1 MKQISKLTVFPVL
14 IVLLAFISCDK
25 NEVTDLSLSKSSI
38 TLNVGQ
44 SDSVVATITLSG
56 DIKDQPV
63 TWTATTQ
70 DIVSIKESVVP
81 VGTSGNM
88 STHTL
93 IVTALKTGTTTI
105 SFQSGGKTTTCQATV
120 GQANYIFSM
129 SYAYNYGDLYETGNN
144 IFGMYLLEN
153 TLSVNDSGNLDG
165 TGTLIYLDF
174 NMPITQNSL
183 IAGSFSAANSGELNT
198 FFPGEIIDYKG
209 ESLAIGTRIT
219 TFGTNSGTTTLATDG
234 NYTITAQGSNFVI
247 EGDLT
252 LENNEIIH
260 FSYTGPVTVSDERE
274 VPVELTPAF
283 TKGEL
288 VYYGDAYE
296 TNLSNNFVAYLA
308 TEGVN
313 FKDSILNGEVL
324 MMELNTPL
332 TVKNYIP
339 NGTYTM
345 LTQINKIEDLAPNT
359 LVYGYTT
366 EDGDQWGCWY
376 YGETTKSLRTGN
388 ITVNKTGDNY
398 TIQYSLLDRF
408 GSKVSGTFTGPL
420 TYLDATAAAP
430 SSVSAAKIR
439 RAPMTK
445 EIPVKKINQHARAV
459 ETFRIRK

>member
-1 MKQISKLTVFPVL
+1 MKQISKLTLFPVL
-14 IVLLAFISCDK
+14 LVLLAFISCDK

-44 SDSVVATITLSG
+44 SDSIVATITLSG
-56 DIKDQPV
+56 DIKDHPV
-63 TWTATTQ
+63 TWTATIQ
-70 DIVSIKESVVP
+70 DIVSIKESVITA
-81 VGTSGNM
+81 GKSGNIA
-88 STHTL
+88 TNTL

-105 SFQSGGKTTTCQATV
+105 SIQAGGKTTTCQVTV
-120 GQANYIFSM
+120 GQANYVFNKSF
-129 SYAYNYGDLYETGNN
+129 AFNYGDLYETGNN

-183 IAGSFSAANSGELNT
+183 IAGSFSAANSGDLNT
-198 FFPGEIIDYKG
+198 FFPGEIIEYNG
-209 ESLAIGTRIT
+209 ESVAVGTRIT
-219 TFGTNSGTTTLATDG
+219 TFGTNSGTTILVTDG
-234 NYTITAQGSNFVI
+234 NYKITAQGNNFVI

-260 FSYTGPVTVSDERE
+260 FSYTGPVSVSDERE

-288 VYYGDAYE
+288 VYYGDAYN
-296 TNLSNNFVAYLA
+296 TKTSNNFVAYLA
-308 TEGVN
+308 TEGVD
-313 FKDSILNGEVL
+313 FEADKLNGEVL
-324 MMELNTPL
+324 MLEINTPL
-332 TVKNYIP
+332 TVKDYIP

-366 EDGDQWGCWY
+366 EEGDQWGCWY
-376 YGETTKSLRTGN
+376 YGETTKSLRTGS
-388 ITVNKTGDNY
+388 IIVNKTGDKY
-398 TIQYSLLDRF
+398 TIQYNLLDRV

-420 TYLDATAAAP
+420 SYSDATAAAP
-430 SSVSAAKIR
+430 SSVSAAKVR
-439 RAPMTK
+439 RQAVSKSVTGISTK
-445 EIPVKKINQHARAV
+445 HNKVKTLK
-459 ETFRIRK
+459 FKK